1 MRSIFLKI
9 FLCFLLTMALV
20 STTSFIIAF
29 LFIRA
34 NSQEVHRQDFI
45 ATSLN
50 LYTQTALEKL
60 TNNGEEAFREYLSVL
75 EKTLPLSVSVYNNE
89 NKAIYQQNTP
99 SQVEDGRRLE
109 DLIKNKKN
117 TDIHFVGNHLFVSKT
132 VLTVDKENFFF
143 LWDVII
149 GRPKLPDTHAIYQ
162 ILRYL
167 VAILAIGAV
176 CYGLSRYLTSPIV
189 KLSLATRQLANGNWQ
204 FRVGQ
209 SVGSRKD
216 ELSELARDFDDMA
229 EKICSLMDVQKR
241 LISDISHELRSPLAR
256 LNVALSLA
264 RKRAGEKAITALDR
278 IELESE
284 RLNNL
289 IEQLLTLARL
299 ESDKTLAFTT
309 INLTK
314 LVKEIAEDANFEAQN
329 NQCSVSATLNEV
341 SIIGDENLIRSTV
354 DNILRNAIRYTKE
367 NSIVQ
372 VSLSYQESLGKKQA
386 VIEVQ
391 DQGEGVPES
400 DLTEIFRPFYRVE
413 YARERDRGGSG
424 LGLAIVAQ
432 AVKLHKGK
440 VLAKNLA
447 TGLSISI
454 SLPLNPKEI
463 IKDFD
468 DLSKMSWSHS

>member
-1 MRSIFLKI
+1 
-9 FLCFLLTMALV
+9 MALV
-20 STTSFIIAF
+20 SATSFIIAF
-29 LFIRA
+29 VFIRG
-34 NSQEVHRQDFI
+34 NSQEFHRQDFI
-45 ATSLN
+45 VASLN
-50 LYTQTALEKL
+50 LYEQNALEILQNKDK
-60 TNNGEEAFREYLSVL
+60 EALKEYFSGL
-75 EKTLPLSVSVYNNE
+75 EKTLPLSISVYDNE
-89 NKAIYQQNTP
+89 NKAIYQQNPVKQTFDL
-99 SQVEDGRRLE
+99 QRLT
-109 DLIKNKKN
+109 DLINNKQN
-117 TDIHFVGNHLFVSKT
+117 IDIHFAGDRLFVSKT
-132 VLTVDKENFFF
+132 VLSPKKEKLFF
-143 LWDVII
+143 LWEVAI
-149 GRPKLPDTHAIYQ
+149 GRPRLPNVHGAYQ
-162 ILRYL
+162 ILRFL
-167 VAILAIGAV
+167 IAILAVGLV
-176 CYGLSRYLTSPIV
+176 CYWLSRYLTLPII

-204 FRVGQ
+204 ARVGE
-209 SVGSRKD
+209 SVGKRKD
-216 ELSELARDFDDMA
+216 ELAELARDFDEMA
-229 EKICSLMDVQKR
+229 EKICSLMDLQKR

-299 ESDKTLAFTT
+299 ESEKTVSFTT

-314 LVKEIAEDANFEAQN
+314 LIQEIAEDANFESQN
-329 NQCSVSATLNEV
+329 NQCSVNTTLNEI

-372 VSLSYQESLGKKQA
+372 VYLYYAEEPGKEYA

-391 DQGEGVPES
+391 DQGDGVPET

-440 VLAKNLA
+440 VFAQNIA
-447 TGLSISI
+447 TGGLSISI
-454 SLPLNPKEI
+454 CLPLNPKEI
-463 IKDFD
+463 ITAE
-468 DLSKMSWSHS
+468 

>member
-1 MRSIFLKI
+1 
-9 FLCFLLTMALV
+9 
-20 STTSFIIAF
+20 
-29 LFIRA
+29 
-34 NSQEVHRQDFI
+34 
-45 ATSLN
+45 
-50 LYTQTALEKL
+50 
-60 TNNGEEAFREYLSVL
+60 
-75 EKTLPLSVSVYNNE
+75 
-89 NKAIYQQNTP
+89 
-99 SQVEDGRRLE
+99 
-109 DLIKNKKN
+109 
-117 TDIHFVGNHLFVSKT
+117 
-132 VLTVDKENFFF
+132 
-143 LWDVII
+143 
-149 GRPKLPDTHAIYQ
+149 
-162 ILRYL
+162 
-167 VAILAIGAV
+167 
-176 CYGLSRYLTSPIV
+176 
-189 KLSLATRQLANGNWQ
+189 
-204 FRVGQ
+204 
-209 SVGSRKD
+209 
-216 ELSELARDFDDMA
+216 
-229 EKICSLMDVQKR
+229 MDVQKR

-440 VLAKNLA
+440 V
-447 TGLSISI
+447 
-454 SLPLNPKEI
+454 
-463 IKDFD
+463 
-468 DLSKMSWSHS
+468 